1 MPKGE
6 AIEHN
11 WVSRSIEGAQRKVES
26 RNFDIRKQLLD
37 FDDVPNNQR
46 KVIYEQRN
54 DILDSNNLS
63 ETVNNIFGDVIEQ
76 TVYEYIPLGSNVEIW
91 DITGLKKRLQG
102 DYLINC
108 DVNDWVKK
116 EVNIEIS
123 EIANRII
130 KIGLSNYRQK
140 ELVAGEEA
148 LLNFERSVILQI
160 FDHHWRA
167 HLSAIDHLRQGVG
180 LMAYAQ
186 KDPKTVFKKESFTL
200 FEELLNTI
208 KFEITRVLML
218 VQVKSEEDAGVV
230 EKKNNKPIKSSKSN
244 EPNISKIPEPKVG
257 RNDICPCGSQ
267 KKYKHCHGA
276 LK

>member
-1 MPKGE
+1 
-6 AIEHN
+6 
-11 WVSRSIEGAQRKVES
+11 
-26 RNFDIRKQLLD
+26 
-37 FDDVPNNQR
+37 
-46 KVIYEQRN
+46 
-54 DILDSNNLS
+54 
-63 ETVNNIFGDVIEQ
+63 
-76 TVYEYIPLGSNVEIW
+76 
-91 DITGLKKRLQG
+91 
-102 DYLINC
+102 
-108 DVNDWVKK
+108 
-116 EVNIEIS
+116 
-123 EIANRII
+123 
-130 KIGLSNYRQK
+130 
-140 ELVAGEEA
+140 
-148 LLNFERSVILQI
+148 VILQI